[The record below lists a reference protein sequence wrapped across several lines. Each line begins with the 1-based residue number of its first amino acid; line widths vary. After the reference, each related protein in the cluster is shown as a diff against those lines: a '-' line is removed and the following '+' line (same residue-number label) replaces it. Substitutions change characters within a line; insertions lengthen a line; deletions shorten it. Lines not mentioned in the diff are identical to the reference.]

1 MNKYLGRVMRIVCGF
16 TKSSFANIGADTKIH
31 HYCRLDPSVEI
42 SVDRKGKCSIGRG
55 WNARSGSIIR
65 VRDGAIL
72 KIGRNFNLSTRSI
85 ITAREKIEI
94 GDNVTFGPGV
104 LVYDHD
110 HDFRADGGAKSGK
123 HVSTPIII
131 GSNVWIGAG
140 SIILRGTEIADNCV
154 VAAGTVVRGKYS
166 ENNLIY
172 QHRETLTKAIEM
184 GKMRL

>member
-1 MNKYLGRVMRIVCGF
+1 MRIVCGF

-85 ITAREKIEI
+85 IT
-94 GDNVTFGPGV
+94 
-104 LVYDHD
+104 
-110 HDFRADGGAKSGK
+110 
-123 HVSTPIII
+123 